1 MEHTNEHD
9 ETEKEETPKRSKRKT
24 GIMVAGVV
32 LIIVLILAIGI
43 GWLYTGQLNDTKSK
57 VFSNVPLPAAVVNT
71 YLIPMTDVLHRYDIA
86 KQVLGEDEA
95 DSQKNELYTQI
106 LERLIADAQSKAQ
119 ANKINIAVTDAE
131 VEEHYQ
137 KLVTQLTGGDVAQFE
152 AAVKENYKLSL
163 DEFKEEVIRPDLL
176 QTKLQSWF
184 NAQPDLSKDV
194 YTKTDEI
201 MQKINSGSDFG
212 ELAKTY
218 SDDENS
224 KDLQGDAGTILIA
237 DMLPEFQVALKDAKT
252 GDIKQIT
259 SRYGQHIV
267 KVAERDSSEG
277 EDKVKLHLQQIF
289 VEQTGFTDWYTEAIA
304 KFKVYHL
311 VKFPA

>member
-119 ANKINIAVTDAE
+119 ANKI
-131 VEEHYQ
+131 
-137 KLVTQLTGGDVAQFE
+137 
-152 AAVKENYKLSL
+152 
-163 DEFKEEVIRPDLL
+163 
-176 QTKLQSWF
+176 
-184 NAQPDLSKDV
+184 
-194 YTKTDEI
+194 
-201 MQKINSGSDFG
+201 
-212 ELAKTY
+212 
-218 SDDENS
+218 
-224 KDLQGDAGTILIA
+224 
-237 DMLPEFQVALKDAKT
+237 
-252 GDIKQIT
+252 
-259 SRYGQHIV
+259 
-267 KVAERDSSEG
+267 
-277 EDKVKLHLQQIF
+277 
-289 VEQTGFTDWYTEAIA
+289 
-304 KFKVYHL
+304 
-311 VKFPA
+311 